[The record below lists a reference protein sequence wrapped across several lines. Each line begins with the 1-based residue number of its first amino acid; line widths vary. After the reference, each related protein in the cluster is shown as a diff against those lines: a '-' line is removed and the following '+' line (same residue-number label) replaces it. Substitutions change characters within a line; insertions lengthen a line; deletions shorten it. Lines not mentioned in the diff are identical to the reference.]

1 MLPKSRPDPGDQP
14 VWVPNTNVFIA
25 AAGELVVQV
34 ELSSMR
40 SDNLEIT
47 VEGNRLRVSGD
58 RPNPAFEA
66 AKTVLLQEMRCGPF
80 ESVLELPSGYDLSQA
95 AASYLNGVLNI
106 YVPTQ
111 GSPPLTT
118 REIAPFNPS

>member
-1 MLPKSRPDPGDQP
+1 MSRPAPGDQP

-25 AAGELVVQV
+25 TAGELVVQV

-66 AKTVLLQEMRCGPF
+66 AKTVLVHEMHCGRF
-80 ESVLELPSGYDLSQA
+80 ESVLELPAGYDLSLA
-95 AASYLNGVLNI
+95 TASYLNGVLSI
-106 YVPTQ
+106 SVPVNRP
-111 GSPPLTT
+111 PPLTS